1 MELAQR
7 FRDFAL
13 REARD
18 NSALYHRLALDIS
31 TDPATLALIAGLPT
45 DKQQPNLI
53 LAAARVNGAIAV
65 PYSEFREQLRE
76 NWPAISATALTRR
89 TQTNEAGRA
98 ATLLPVLARLP
109 GPLSLI
115 EVGASAGLCLYPD
128 RFSYRYDGAALD
140 PSDGPSPVVLTCE
153 TTGPVPIPDRLP
165 RVVHRAGVD
174 LNPLDAGDEDDQRWL
189 SALVWPS
196 QDERLTRLRAAC
208 AIAAADPATIATG
221 DLNEQVTE
229 LVHEAPR
236 DSTVVVFHSAGLT
249 YLSPRARADF
259 RATVQDLPCHW
270 VSQEGT
276 GVIASLVDRLP
287 TRESEAARLV
297 LALDDEPLAYAG
309 PHGQSLDW
317 FGPA

>member
-13 REARD
+13 REAGD
-18 NSALYHRLALDIS
+18 NSPLYHQRALDIS
-31 TDPATLALIAGLPT
+31 TDHEVLALINRLPT
-45 DKQQPNLI
+45 DKQQPNLV
-53 LAAARVNGAIAV
+53 LAAARVNGATAV
-65 PYSEFREQLRE
+65 PYSEFRDQLRA
-76 NWPAISATALTRR
+76 NWQAISATALRRR

-128 RFSYRYDGAALD
+128 RFSYRYDTVALD
-140 PSDGPSPVVLTCE
+140 PSDGPSPVVLTCK

-174 LNPLDAGDEDDQRWL
+174 LNPLDAGDSEDRQWL
-189 SALVWPS
+189 SALVWPG

-208 AIAAADPATIATG
+208 EITAADPPTLVSG

-229 LVHEAPR
+229 LVHAAPK
-236 DSTVVVFHSAGLT
+236 DSTVVVFHSAVLT
-249 YLSPRARADF
+249 YLSPQARADF
-259 RATVQDLPCHW
+259 RATVRNLPCHW

-276 GVIASLVDRLP
+276 GVLTWQADRLP
-287 TRESEAARLV
+287 PREGAAARMV
-297 LALDDEPLAYAG
+297 LALDDEPLAFAG

>member
-13 REARD
+13 LEARG
-18 NSALYHRLALDIS
+18 NSPLYHRRALDIS
-31 TDPATLALIAGLPT
+31 VDAEVLALIAQLPT

-53 LAAARVNGAIAV
+53 LAAARVHGATAV
-65 PYSEFREQLRE
+65 PYHEFRDQLRE
-76 NWPAISATALTRR
+76 NWSAISATALRRR

-128 RFSYRYDGAALD
+128 RFSYRYNTAALD
-140 PSDGPSPVVLTCE
+140 PADGPSSVVLTCK
-153 TTGPVPIPDRLP
+153 TTGAVPIPDRLP

-174 LNPLDAGDEDDQRWL
+174 LNPLDAGNSDDRQWL
-189 SALVWPS
+189 SALVWPG
-196 QDERLTRLRAAC
+196 QDERLSRLRSAC
-208 AIAAADPATIATG
+208 AIAAADPPAIVTG

-229 LVHEAPR
+229 LVLAAPR
-236 DSTVVVFHSAGLT
+236 ASTVVVFHSAVLS
-249 YLSPRARADF
+249 YLSPQARADF
-259 RATVQDLPCHW
+259 RATVRDLPCHW

-276 GVIASLVDRLP
+276 GVLSTLADRLP
-287 TRESEAARLV
+287 PRESTAARLV
-297 LALDDEPLAYAG
+297 LALDDEPLAFAG